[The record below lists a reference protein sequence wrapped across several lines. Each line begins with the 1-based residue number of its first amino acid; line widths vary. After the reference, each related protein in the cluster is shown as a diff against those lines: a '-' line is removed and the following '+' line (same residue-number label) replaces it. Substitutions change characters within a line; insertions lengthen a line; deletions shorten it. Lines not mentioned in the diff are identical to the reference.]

1 MHIQEALMIATST
14 QRDLINLY
22 QSMKT
27 EFQRFGIFLSINLFS
42 LDIQENKTVE
52 VLAVLL
58 WMMTQSLLAGEMDL
72 SDVLI
77 EILKQ

>member
-1 MHIQEALMIATST
+1 
-14 QRDLINLY
+14 
-22 QSMKT
+22 MKT

-72 SDVLI
+72 SDVLT

>member
-1 MHIQEALMIATST
+1 
-14 QRDLINLY
+14 
-22 QSMKT
+22 MKT